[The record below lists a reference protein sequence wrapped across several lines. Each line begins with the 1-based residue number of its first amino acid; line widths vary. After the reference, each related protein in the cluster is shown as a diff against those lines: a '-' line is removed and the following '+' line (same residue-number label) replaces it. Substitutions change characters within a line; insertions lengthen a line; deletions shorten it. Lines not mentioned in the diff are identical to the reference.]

1 MPTGS
6 EEYWEERA
14 LTEAVRLLVANTS
27 LTRADAEARL
37 VSAYRASTVEPP
49 RKALST
55 AVDELLAAYPKTPAP
70 REPLLQRIRRVFS
83 RGGDT
88 D

>member
-6 EEYWEERA
+6 EEYWEERSF
-14 LTEAVRLLVANTS
+14 TEAVRLLVANTRLS
-27 LTRADAEARL
+27 HDDAERELA
-37 VSAYRASTVEPP
+37 SAYRSSTVEPP

-55 AVDELLAAYPKTPAP
+55 AVDELLAAYPKPPTS
-70 REPLLQRIRRVFS
+70 REPFLRRIRRAFA
-83 RGGDT
+83 RGGAT